1 MLFNHMSDLKNK
13 HSDLEKKVTDLE
25 ESVKFNEEDISE
37 VRIDRK
43 KNEVEIE
50 EVRKQVVSLETHS
63 RENIK
68 FVGIAEEIKNTQ
80 DADRLSQQTENT
92 KEVIYQF
99 MEEHLKI
106 EGARDRIEFQR
117 IHGLGKP
124 VTGKSRPNIGSLLNY
139 TDKELT
145 EGPSG
150 KRA

>member
-50 EVRKQVVSLETHS
+50 EVRKQVVYLETYS

-80 DADRLSQQTENT
+80 GQRTPRRLFINSWKNIS
-92 KEVIYQF
+92 K
-99 MEEHLKI
+99 LKAQ
-106 EGARDRIEFQR
+106 G
-117 IHGLGKP
+117 
-124 VTGKSRPNIGSLLNY
+124 TG
-139 TDKELT
+139 
-145 EGPSG
+145 
-150 KRA
+150 

>member
-25 ESVKFNEEDISE
+25 ERVKFNEEDISE

-50 EVRKQVVSLETHS
+50 EVRKQVVSLETYS

-106 EGARDRIEFQR
+106 EGARDRTVR
-117 IHGLGKP
+117 C
-124 VTGKSRPNIGSLLNY
+124 
-139 TDKELT
+139 LT
-145 EGPSG
+145 EQT
-150 KRA
+150 RFLRLH